1 MDSGEV
7 LCRNLSSYPEDP
19 LHLPP
24 WVGTRRKSMK
34 VRGMDAAPVG
44 VLLRACRMLG
54 QEAWSLAVKSP

>member
-1 MDSGEV
+1 
-7 LCRNLSSYPEDP
+7 
-19 LHLPP
+19 
-24 WVGTRRKSMK
+24 MK